1 LRAIDDGNEKCER
14 ERGVIENGLKK
25 YLREVS

>member
-14 ERGVIENGLKK
+14 KRGVIENELKK